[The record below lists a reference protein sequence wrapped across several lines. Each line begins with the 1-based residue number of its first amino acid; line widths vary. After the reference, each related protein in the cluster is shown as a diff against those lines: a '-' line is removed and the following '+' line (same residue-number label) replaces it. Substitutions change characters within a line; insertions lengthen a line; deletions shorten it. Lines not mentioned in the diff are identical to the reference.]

1 MPTRAAHPHPHES
14 GPSLAG
20 AGQDPN
26 AQVVRAGSEPTAPA
40 VATREG
46 VMGQVPPQGVRWRG
60 QGDTDTH
67 AVTGSRAKSLE
78 VSGLEHL
85 PFRNLG

>member
-1 MPTRAAHPHPHES
+1 
-14 GPSLAG
+14 
-20 AGQDPN
+20 
-26 AQVVRAGSEPTAPA
+26 
-40 VATREG
+40 
-46 VMGQVPPQGVRWRG
+46 MGQVPPQEARWRG

-85 PFRNLG
+85 PLRNLG